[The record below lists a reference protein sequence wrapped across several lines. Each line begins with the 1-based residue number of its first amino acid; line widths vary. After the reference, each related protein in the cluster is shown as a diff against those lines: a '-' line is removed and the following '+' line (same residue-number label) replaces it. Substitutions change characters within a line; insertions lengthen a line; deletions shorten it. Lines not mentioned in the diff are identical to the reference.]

1 VVDDMMKMQAP
12 LDWLNFFLA
21 DVKDGLGPFLAI
33 YLLSSQHWD
42 PGKIG
47 VVMMI
52 AGVATVAARTPF
64 GAFVDW
70 TRWKRGLMVV
80 AAVAVAVGALAMSFL
95 PNFWLIA
102 VAQAAIGSADA
113 IFPSAIGAISLGIV
127 GPKMFTRRIG
137 RNEAFNHAGNAF
149 TAIVAGVAGWLV
161 APGAVLWLI
170 AALAAASIWAALAI
184 DPGSIDHDVARGSD
198 KDRDEQPSGLRVLLE
213 CKPLLIFTA
222 AITLFHFANAAMLPL
237 LGEKLAQTHKG
248 SETLF
253 MAACIITAQIVM
265 VPMAMLVGRKAD
277 AWGRKPIFLVGFG
290 VLPIRG
296 VLYTLTQ
303 NPYALVSIQI
313 LDGIGAGIF
322 GALFFIVI
330 ADLTKGTGRYNL
342 AQGAASACWGLG
354 AALSNS
360 AAGFIVDVAG
370 YWAAFLFLGAAA
382 LAAFL
387 LLWIAMPE
395 TGRSPASTEGGRQPP
410 AEEIPRKVPAPAAG

>member
-1 VVDDMMKMQAP
+1 MRLQAS

-33 YLLSSQHWD
+33 YLLSSRHWD

-47 VVMMI
+47 MVMMI

-64 GAFVDW
+64 GALVDW
-70 TRWKRGLMVV
+70 TRWKRGLMVA
-80 AAVAVAVGALAMSFL
+80 AAVAVAAGALVMSLF
-95 PNFWLIA
+95 PNFWLVA
-102 VAQAAIGSADA
+102 GAQAVIGGADA
-113 IFPSAIGAISLGIV
+113 IFPATIGAISLGIV
-127 GPKMFTRRIG
+127 GPVNFTRRVG

-149 TAIVAGVAGWLV
+149 TAIVAGVAGWLI

-170 AALAAASIWAALAI
+170 ALLAGASIWAALAI
-184 DPGSIDHDVARGSD
+184 DPRAIDHELARGSD
-198 KDRDEQPSGLRVLLE
+198 KDRDDQPSGLRILLE

-222 AITLFHFANAAMLPL
+222 AVTLFHFANAAMLPL
-237 LGEKLAQTHKG
+237 LGEKLAQTNKG

-265 VPMAMLVGRKAD
+265 IPMAIMVGRKAD
-277 AWGRKPIFLVGFG
+277 SWGRKPIFLAGFAA
-290 VLPIRG
+290 LPIRG

-342 AQGAASACWGLG
+342 AQGAASASWGMG

-360 AAGFIVDVAG
+360 AAGYIVEGAG
-370 YWAAFLFLGAAA
+370 YSAAFLSLGAAA

-387 LLWIAMPE
+387 LLLIAMPE
-395 TGRSPASTEGGRQPP
+395 TGRPASAAGNAHPATAP
-410 AEEIPRKVPAPAAG
+410 AE

>member
-1 VVDDMMKMQAP
+1 
-12 LDWLNFFLA
+12 
-21 DVKDGLGPFLAI
+21 
-33 YLLSSQHWD
+33 
-42 PGKIG
+42 
-47 VVMMI
+47 
-52 AGVATVAARTPF
+52 
-64 GAFVDW
+64 
-70 TRWKRGLMVV
+70 MVV
-80 AAVAVAVGALAMSFL
+80 AAVVVAVGVLAMSLF
-95 PNFWLIA
+95 PDFWLIA
-102 VAQAAIGSADA
+102 GAQAAIGSADA
-113 IFPSAIGAISLGIV
+113 IFPAAIGAISLGIV
-127 GPKMFTRRIG
+127 GPGRFTRRVG

-149 TAIVAGVAGWLV
+149 TAIVAGVAGWLI

-170 AALAAASIWAALAI
+170 ALLAGASICAALAI
-184 DPGSIDHDVARGSD
+184 DPEAIDHDLARGSD
-198 KDRDEQPSGLRVLLE
+198 KEHDGQPSGLRVLLE

-237 LGEKLAQTHKG
+237 LGEKLAQTNKG

-265 VPMAMLVGRKAD
+265 VPMAILVGRKAD
-277 AWGRKPIFLVGFG
+277 NWGRKPIFLASFA

-322 GALFFIVI
+322 GALSFVVI

-342 AQGAASACWGLG
+342 AQGAASASWGLG

-360 AAGFIVDVAG
+360 VAG
-370 YWAAFLFLGAAA
+370 YIVEWAGYSAAFLSLGAAA

-387 LLWIAMPE
+387 LLLIAMPE
-395 TGRSPASTEGGRQPP
+395 TGRPAAAAAGMRP
-410 AEEIPRKVPAPAAG
+410 AAAPAAG

>member
-1 VVDDMMKMQAP
+1 MMRMQAP

-33 YLLSSQHWD
+33 YLLSSRHWD

-52 AGVATVAARTPF
+52 AGIATVTARAPF
-64 GAFVDW
+64 GALVDW
-70 TRWKRGLMVV
+70 TRWKRGLMVA
-80 AAVAVAVGALAMSFL
+80 AAVVVAGGALAMSFF
-95 PNFWLIA
+95 PNFWLIV

-113 IFPSAIGAISLGIV
+113 IFPAAIGAISLGIV
-127 GPKMFTRRIG
+127 GPKMFTRRVG
-137 RNEAFNHAGNAF
+137 RNEALNHAGNAF
-149 TAIVAGVAGWLV
+149 TAIVAGVAGWLI

-170 AALAAASIWAALAI
+170 AGLAGCSVWAALAI
-184 DPGSIDHDVARGSD
+184 DPGAIDHDLARGSD
-198 KDRDEQPSGLRVLLE
+198 KERDGQPSGLRVLLE

-222 AITLFHFANAAMLPL
+222 AISLFHFANAAMLPL
-237 LGEKLAQTHKG
+237 LGEKLAQSNKG

-265 VPMAMLVGRKAD
+265 VPMAILVGRKAD
-277 AWGRKPIFLVGFG
+277 SWGRKPIFLAGFA

-303 NPYALVSIQI
+303 NPFALVSIQI

-342 AQGAASACWGLG
+342 AQGAASASWGLG
-354 AALSNS
+354 AALSNP
-360 AAGFIVDVAG
+360 VAG
-370 YWAAFLFLGAAA
+370 YIVDMAGFSTAFLFLGAAA
-382 LAAFL
+382 LVAFVL
-387 LLWIAMPE
+387 LLLAMPE
-395 TGRSPASTEGGRQPP
+395 TGGSPALPSADDTMSKKAPT
-410 AEEIPRKVPAPAAG
+410 PAAG